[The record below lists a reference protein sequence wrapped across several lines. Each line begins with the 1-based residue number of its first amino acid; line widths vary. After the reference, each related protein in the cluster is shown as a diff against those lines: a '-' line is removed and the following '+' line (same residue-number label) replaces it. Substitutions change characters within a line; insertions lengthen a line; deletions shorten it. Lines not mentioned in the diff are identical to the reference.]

1 MYEKHFGFRER
12 PFALTPDPA
21 FLYQSDKHSM
31 AYAMLEYGVLN
42 NIPVVLITGEI
53 GSGKTTLIR
62 HLIERLDSSVTVGLI
77 SNTHRSFGDLIQWVT
92 MAYGL
97 EHEGRDKVT
106 LYRKFVE
113 FLIDEYAKSRRT
125 VLIVDEAQNMDADT
139 LEELRLLT
147 NINAD
152 KNMVL
157 QLVLVGQPELRQT
170 LRRPQLEQFAQ
181 RIGSDYHLDVLDK
194 RECREY
200 IRHRLTVA
208 GSGRNPFA
216 HDAMDAIFEFSGGVP
231 RLINTL
237 CDSALVYV
245 FAEDRQ
251 RVTAR
256 LVTEMVDEKRRRGL
270 FGAGS
275 RGIVPAVLPME
286 FPSEIDLPPSDE
298 AQA

>member
-42 NIPVVLITGEI
+42 NIPVVLITGDI
-53 GSGKTTLIR
+53 GTGKTTLIR
-62 HLIERLDSSVTVGLI
+62 HLLASLDNNVMVGLI

-106 LYRKFVE
+106 LYRRFVE
-113 FLIDEYAKSRRT
+113 FLIDGYANNRRA
-125 VLIVDEAQNMDADT
+125 VLIVDEAQNMDIET

-152 KNMVL
+152 KSMVL
-157 QLVLVGQPELRQT
+157 QLVLVGQPQLRHT
-170 LRRPQLEQFAQ
+170 LQRPELEQFAQ
-181 RIGSDYHLDVLDK
+181 RIGSDYHLEVLDK
-194 RECREY
+194 RDTREY
-200 IRHRLTVA
+200 IRHRLAVA

-216 HDAMDAIFEFSGGVP
+216 PDAMDAIFEYSGGVP

-245 FAEDRQ
+245 FADDRQ

-256 LVTEMVDEKRRRGL
+256 LVTQMVDDRRRRGL
-270 FGAGS
+270 FGAGN
-275 RGIVPAVLPME
+275 RGVVPAVLPLE
-286 FPSEIDLPPSDE
+286 FPHDLDVPPGDE